1 MRFLA
6 KQPTVQWM
14 SLNRVYIAISAAML
28 VISVVSLF
36 TRGINF
42 GIDFAGGYELQVK
55 FDKKV
60 EEEKV
65 QKVVES
71 LGLGDS
77 RVQRYGD
84 ASANEFLVLVRQ
96 EGEEDQSQS
105 ESDDGDGDGQTPEG
119 ASMEET
125 DGDDSEGQDGEEQR
139 TQLKHDIEAL
149 AGGETGVGNFSVAES
164 GENIIVG
171 FTKPVTEEQLKGVLG
186 KYALEVKRINAG
198 ERVDRPEYVVE
209 LISVADKVQG
219 ALVKAFEIPAD
230 HQLVQRTEFVG
241 PQVGAQLRNQGIL
254 AVIYSMIF
262 ILFYIALRFDF
273 FFAPGA
279 VITLVHDAVIIMGFF
294 SVFQIEFNLPIVAAI
309 LTLMGYSLND
319 TIVIFDRVR
328 ENMVRLRG
336 RDLKALVD
344 TSINETLARTLITSF
359 ATLAVVLAILI
370 FGGTVTR
377 DFALCMTVG
386 IVLGSYSTIAVSA
399 PLYVLFR
406 QYVRGSAP
414 SKKDAP
420 SKSSVNGG
428 QATASL

>member
-1 MRFLA
+1 MRFLE

-14 SLNRVYIAISAAML
+14 SLNKYYIAISAAMI
-28 VISVVSLF
+28 VISFASLF

-42 GIDFAGGYELQVK
+42 GIDFAGGYEVQVK
-55 FDKKV
+55 FDKHV

-71 LGLGDS
+71 LDLGDS

-84 ASANEFLVLVRQ
+84 ASSNEFLVLVRQ
-96 EGEEDQSQS
+96 ESAL
-105 ESDDGDGDGQTPEG
+105 T
-119 ASMEET
+119 
-125 DGDDSEGQDGEEQR
+125 EEQR
-139 TQLKHDIEAL
+139 TQLKHDMEAL
-149 AGGETGVGNFSVAES
+149 AGGESGVGNFSAAES
-164 GENIIVG
+164 GENVIVG
-171 FTKPVTEEQLKGVLG
+171 FTKPVSEEQVRGVIANYKLD
-186 KYALEVKRINAG
+186 VKRIKAG
-198 ERVDRPEYVVE
+198 DRADRPEYVVE
-209 LISVADKVQG
+209 LVSVADKVQT

-230 HQLVQRTEFVG
+230 HQLVQKVEFVG
-241 PQVGAQLRNQGIL
+241 PQVGAQLRNQGFL
-254 AVIYSMIF
+254 AVLYSMIF

-273 FFAPGA
+273 YFAPGA
-279 VITLVHDAVIIMGFF
+279 VGTLVHDAIIILGFF

-336 RDLKALVD
+336 RDLASLVD

-359 ATLAVVLAILI
+359 ATLSVVLAILI
-370 FGGTVTR
+370 FGGSVTR
-377 DFALCMTVG
+377 DFALCMTIG

-399 PLYVLFR
+399 PLYVLLRDHFMKGGN
-406 QYVRGSAP
+406 V
-414 SKKDAP
+414 SKKESS
-420 SKSSVNGG
+420 SKSIGGG

>member
-1 MRFLA
+1 MRLLA

-14 SLNRVYIAISAAML
+14 SLNRIYVAISAAML
-28 VISVVSLF
+28 VISVVSLL
-36 TRGINF
+36 TRGMNF

-55 FDKKV
+55 FDKTV

-71 LGLGDS
+71 LDLGDS

-84 ASANEFLVLVRQ
+84 ASSNEFLVLVRQ
-96 EGEEDQSQS
+96 ESALTS
-105 ESDDGDGDGQTPEG
+105 
-119 ASMEET
+119 
-125 DGDDSEGQDGEEQR
+125 EQR
-139 TQLKHDIEAL
+139 TKLKHEMEGL
-149 AGGETGVGNFSVAES
+149 AGGEAGVGNFSVAES

-171 FTKPVTEEQLKGVLG
+171 FTKPVTEEQVRGVLAT
-186 KYALEVKRINAG
+186 YALEVKRFNAG
-198 ERVDRPEYVVE
+198 ERADRPEYVVE
-209 LISVADKVQG
+209 LVSVADKVQA
-219 ALVKAFEIPAD
+219 ALMKAFSLPAD
-230 HQLVQRTEFVG
+230 YQLVQRTEFVG

-279 VITLVHDAVIIMGFF
+279 VITLFHDTIIILGFF

-336 RDLKALVD
+336 RDLKSLVD
-344 TSINETLARTLITSF
+344 TSINETLARTLITAFS
-359 ATLAVVLAILI
+359 TLAVVLAILI
-370 FGGTVTR
+370 FGGSVTR

-399 PLYVLFR
+399 PFYVLLR
-406 QYVRGSAP
+406 DKLKGQSPA
-414 SKKDAP
+414 KKDAP
-420 SKSSVNGG
+420 SKPSVNGG
-428 QATASL
+428 QAAASL

>member
-96 EGEEDQSQS
+96 ESAL
-105 ESDDGDGDGQTPEG
+105 T
-119 ASMEET
+119 
-125 DGDDSEGQDGEEQR
+125 EEQR

>member
-1 MRFLA
+1 MRLLA
-6 KQPTVQWM
+6 KQPTVPWM
-14 SLNRVYIAISAAML
+14 SLNRVYVAISAAML

-55 FDKKV
+55 FDKTV

-71 LGLGDS
+71 LELGDS

-84 ASANEFLVLVRQ
+84 ASSNEFLVLVRQ
-96 EGEEDQSQS
+96 ESAL
-105 ESDDGDGDGQTPEG
+105 T
-119 ASMEET
+119 
-125 DGDDSEGQDGEEQR
+125 EEQR
-139 TQLKHDIEAL
+139 TQLKHDMEAL
-149 AGGETGVGNFSVAES
+149 AGGEAGVGNFAIAES

-171 FTKPVTEEQLKGVLG
+171 FTKPVAEDQVKGVLG
-186 KYALEVKRINAG
+186 KYALEVKRVMAG
-198 ERVDRPEYVVE
+198 DRSDRPEYVVE

-219 ALVKAFEIPAD
+219 ALVKAFDIPAD
-230 HQLVQRTEFVG
+230 YQLVQRTEFVG

-344 TSINETLARTLITSF
+344 TSINETLARTLITSG

-377 DFALCMTVG
+377 DFALCMAVG

-406 QYVRGSAP
+406 ERMKGSSPA
-414 SKKDAP
+414 KKDAP

-428 QATASL
+428 QATASV